1 MSIGDWLCPATVC
14 QYQYVLCLFILGAW
28 GLRFAWLT
36 IMHFARTRFLTWS
49 IQKHIFART
58 SAQVSDGSRT
68 VSGQPTLP
76 FDSCS
81 DQKFLITNNL
91 PINNSPIF
99 QARCQRKMRRAHYLR
114 ELWVIPVISL
124 RIGSSDLNVVLHLFA
139 NEWCELRFRLV
150 GKKNLHS
157 IHHIE
162 SLGTC
167 MEH

>member
-1 MSIGDWLCPATVC
+1 MLVTDCAPQLYVSISMCPFHFGCMRASF
-14 QYQYVLCLFILGAW
+14 CLTYHHAFCENEIPYLKYTKA
-28 GLRFAWLT
+28 
-36 IMHFARTRFLTWS
+36 
-49 IQKHIFART
+49 HICENER

-114 ELWVIPVISL
+114 ELWMIPVISL

-139 NEWCELRFRLV
+139 NEWCELRLCLV
-150 GKKNLHS
+150 GKKILHS
-157 IHHIE
+157 IRHIE